1 MIPIKKNFLVEI
13 GTEELPSKKLHSI
26 AVTFTT
32 NFIKE
37 LRSVNLKYNK
47 IHWFASPRR
56 LAIKIDGLNCFFIKP
71 TQQQNSVSDL
81 TKNILP
87 QLVNNAL
94 LLLLKKKFPAMRWGE
109 GNIIFIRP
117 VHSVLLLFGK
127 ELLSTKLFGI
137 QSSRKIFGHRF
148 MGELKFNINYAD
160 EYPEILLSR
169 GKVIAC
175 YEERKRK
182 IAFQVEKVAAE
193 IGGKVKLDNVLLEEL
208 TSLVEW
214 PVVLMGSFDKKFL
227 SIPILTHIV
236 QYHHKSFLV
245 YNCDNQLIPKFIF
258 IANIESQH
266 PKKIIEGNE
275 NFLHSRLSDARFF
288 LNEDRK
294 KHLHEYFL
302 LLKQII
308 FQHQLG
314 TLWDK
319 VQRIQKLAIYIAEKI
334 NVNINVVE
342 RAALLAK
349 CDLATNMVFEFP
361 NTQGIIGMYYALL
374 DGEKKEIAISIKE
387 HYQPSY
393 KNDILPS
400 NLIACTIAIAD
411 KIDTLTGI
419 IGIGIYSTGDRDPF
433 GLRRNALG
441 ILRII
446 LEKNLPLDLKSLIQ
460 ESISF
465 YNNKLTNITVAN
477 DVMQFFFKRL
487 VSWYQEKG
495 YRIDIIKAV
504 SAVVSSLS
512 FLCDFDARIK
522 ALSSFK
528 EGLKITMINKR
539 IVNFLIK
546 NQKELSNLNEE
557 IDLSLLIQN
566 EEKKLAYCIINL
578 SIKLPKYFFDH
589 NYELILRELMKLYDP
604 VNDFFK
610 FVPINISDNRLKI
623 NRLKLL
629 IKLRKIFFIIADFS
643 LLQLK

>member
-1 MIPIKKNFLVEI
+1 MIQKKNFLVEI
-13 GTEELPSKKLHSI
+13 GTEELPSKDLHNI

-32 NFIKE
+32 NVIKE
-37 LRSVNLKYNK
+37 LRSLNLEYNK

-56 LAIKIDGLNCFFIKP
+56 LAIKIDGLNDFE
-71 TQQQNSVSDL
+71 L
-81 TKNILP
+81 TKKILP
-87 QLVNNAL
+87 DLVNKALLQLV
-94 LLLLKKKFPAMRWGE
+94 KKKFPAMRWGKE
-109 GNIIFIRP
+109 NRKFIRP
-117 VHSVLLLFGK
+117 VHSVLLLFGD
-127 ELLSTKLFGI
+127 ELLSTQLLFGI
-137 QSSRKIFGHRF
+137 QSSRKILGHRF
-148 MGELKFNINYAD
+148 MGELQVKIDYAD

-175 YEERKRK
+175 YEERKRT
-182 IAFQVEKVAAE
+182 ITFQVKKVATE
-193 IGGKVKLDNVLLEEL
+193 LGGKVKIDNLLLEEL

-227 SIPILTHIV
+227 SLPILTHIIE
-236 QYHHKSFLV
+236 YHHKSFLV
-245 YNCDNQLIPKFIF
+245 YNSNDQLMPKFIF

-266 PKKIIEGNE
+266 PQKIIEGNE

-294 KHLHEYFL
+294 KRLHEYFS

-314 TLWDK
+314 TLCDK

-334 NVNINVVE
+334 NININYVE

-361 NTQGIIGMYYALL
+361 NTQGIIGMHYALL

-387 HYQPSY
+387 HYHPSY

-411 KIDTLTGI
+411 KLDTLTGI
-419 IGIGIYSTGDRDPF
+419 IGIGIHSTGDRDPF
-433 GLRRNALG
+433 GLRRNTLG

-446 LEKNLPLDLKSLIQ
+446 LEKHLPLNLQFLIQ
-460 ESISF
+460 ESIKF
-465 YNNKLTNITVAN
+465 YNNQLTNITVTN

-504 SAVVSSLS
+504 SAVSNLSLLS
-512 FLCDFDARIK
+512 DFDARIK

-528 EGLKITMINKR
+528 DSFQLTMINKR
-539 IVNFLIK
+539 IANFLRK
-546 NQKELSNLNEE
+546 NQKDLSNLNED
-557 IDLSLLIQN
+557 IDLSLLIYN
-566 EEKKLAYCIINL
+566 EEKKLASCIMHL
-578 SIKLPKYFFDH
+578 SIKIPQYYGDP
-589 NYELILRELMKLYDP
+589 NYYELVLKELIKLSDP

-610 FVPINISDNRLKI
+610 FVPINIYDNKLKI
-623 NRLKLL
+623 NRLKFL
-629 IKLRKIFFIIADFS
+629 IKLQKIFFIIADFS
-643 LLQLK
+643 LLQS